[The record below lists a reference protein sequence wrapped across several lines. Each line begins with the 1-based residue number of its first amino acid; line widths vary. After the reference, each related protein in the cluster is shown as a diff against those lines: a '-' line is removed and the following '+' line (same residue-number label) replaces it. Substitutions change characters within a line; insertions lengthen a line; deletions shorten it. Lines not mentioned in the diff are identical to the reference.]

1 MTTRKKNPDLNYSI
15 YTCDKW
21 RLNLEAVDRRLCLK
35 NIYKPK
41 LNYSKFVKNVFL
53 CNES

>member
-1 MTTRKKNPDLNYSI
+1 MSIRKKNPDLKYSI

-21 RLNLEAVDRRLCLK
+21 RLNLEAVKRRVCLK
-35 NIYKPK
+35 NIHMPK

-53 CNES
+53 CKES

>member
-21 RLNLEAVDRRLCLK
+21 RLNLEAVKRRLCLK
-35 NIYKPK
+35 NIYMLK